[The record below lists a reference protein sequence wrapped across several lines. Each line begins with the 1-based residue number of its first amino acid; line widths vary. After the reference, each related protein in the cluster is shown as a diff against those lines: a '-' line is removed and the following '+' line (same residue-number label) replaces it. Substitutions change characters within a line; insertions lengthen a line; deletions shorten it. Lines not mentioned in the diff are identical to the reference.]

1 MRYKDIADRL
11 EHEIL
16 NSWKAGKRLPGL
28 RELAEKENISL
39 ITARNVYLHLRKK
52 GLVEIR
58 QGSGTYVARGVTSD
72 VIDMADIRPP
82 EEFLSWHV
90 SYFPDLREG
99 IRAYDPPEGFG
110 PLREKASQWLMAQG
124 IKGKPLITTGSQQA
138 LFLAGL
144 AVIQEGAIVAIEDPG
159 YEGARR
165 IFESL
170 GASIKLVPYLDNI
183 DAMEHLKD
191 PRIDIVYTMPQGHIP
206 TGKSIPRDLRGKLLD
221 LAEVYDFYIIEDDP
235 LSDLLYETPLKAEDS
250 TDRVIYIKSLSN
262 ILGPG
267 IRIGFC
273 VVPEDLYP
281 SVLRFKEINDLTT
294 SGILQRLLFTM
305 LVSHGFETHLAR
317 LRSLLDS
324 RKAYTSD
331 KFNWSTG
338 GVSLWIDTGS
348 PARIHMER
356 LLSLGVRITPGDIYG
371 PLWSNYLRVSIITPA
386 ETDFTR
392 GMNIV
397 YNYLDKGAKPDLMDM
412 F

>member
-1 MRYKDIADRL
+1 M
-11 EHEIL
+11 
-16 NSWKAGKRLPGL
+16 
-28 RELAEKENISL
+28 
-39 ITARNVYLHLRKK
+39 
-52 GLVEIR
+52 
-58 QGSGTYVARGVTSD
+58 
-72 VIDMADIRPP
+72 
-82 EEFLSWHV
+82 
-90 SYFPDLREG
+90 
-99 IRAYDPPEGFG
+99 
-110 PLREKASQWLMAQG
+110 
-124 IKGKPLITTGSQQA
+124 
-138 LFLAGL
+138 
-144 AVIQEGAIVAIEDPG
+144 
-159 YEGARR
+159 
-165 IFESL
+165 
-170 GASIKLVPYLDNI
+170 
-183 DAMEHLKD
+183 
-191 PRIDIVYTMPQGHIP
+191 
-206 TGKSIPRDLRGKLLD
+206 
-221 LAEVYDFYIIEDDP
+221 
-235 LSDLLYETPLKAEDS
+235 
-250 TDRVIYIKSLSN
+250 IYIKSLSN

-371 PLWSNYLRVSIITPA
+371 PLWSNHLRVSIITPA